1 MSSAHRWH
9 ERRQLRRLERRR
21 RRSWRRR
28 GPTGSRPAAYG
39 PLGATRQ
46 RIVTATR
53 GDRPLV
59 VVLARALV
67 LAVVVLSGPAQ
78 SYLDGRGRVEALEA
92 KAAALEEE
100 NEQLEQRAADLSDPL
115 NIELLAREQQ
125 GFIRPGEV
133 PYTLVPP
140 EVDRPVITT
149 PRDEAAPA
157 SAAWYE
163 RAWDTV
169 RDWFG

>member
-39 PLGATRQ
+39 PLGAARQ

-59 VVLARALV
+59 VVLAGALV

-92 KAAALEEE
+92 KAAALDEE

-149 PRDEAAPA
+149 PRDEAATA